1 MREQVKIPQKTVR
14 YRPVDKLLDVLG
26 GILCGAKTIAQ
37 NNVTIRTDRAVQ
49 RALGRTGGAE
59 QSTMARTLRAC
70 TAENVTQLEQVSWSY
85 LKRYGVT
92 PRHRFHDT
100 RLWVDIDLTPMPI
113 GAKAEGSERTWLGR
127 NRSKTGRK
135 TLRITASPYREILH
149 ETLLRGKATAVPA
162 LKAALLE
169 VETQL
174 GWTRERRAQIVLRL
188 DGGFGTTE
196 VLNWLLSRGYQ
207 VVAKISNRGR
217 VQKLRQ
223 HLGPWQPTSS
233 PGREMAE
240 VLRPHRFC
248 RTTRQWVIRTP
259 KAQGGFQYAVVLTT
273 LPDLAPATVADA
285 YDSRA
290 MIEATFCQDKQALG
304 LVKRRQHK
312 WEAQQMVVLLAR
324 LAHHL
329 LLWSKRWLSR
339 VPTTR
344 GRLDGYGLVRL
355 LQEGMT
361 VPGVIRWRCGWMVS
375 IRFDPLH
382 PLAEALQ
389 QGFAALFQGHVQVGI
404 LR

>member
-1 MREQVKIPQKTVR
+1 VQIRQKTVR
-14 YRPVDKLLDVLG
+14 YRPVDKLLDALG

-49 RALGRTGGAE
+49 RAFGRTGCAE
-59 QSTMARTLRAC
+59 QSTIARTLRAC
-70 TAENVTQLEQVSWSY
+70 TAENVAQLEQVSWYY
-85 LKRYGVT
+85 LRRYGAT

-113 GAKAEGSERTWLGR
+113 GAKAEGSERTWMGR

-135 TLRITASPYREILH
+135 TLRITASQYREILH

-162 LKAALLE
+162 LKAARLE
-169 VETQL
+169 VETHL
-174 GWTRERRAQIVLRL
+174 GWSRERRAQIVLRL

-207 VVAKISNRGR
+207 VVAKISNHGR
-217 VQKLRQ
+217 VHKLRQ

-233 PGREMAE
+233 AGRDMAAI
-240 VLRPHRFC
+240 LRPHRFC
-248 RTTRQWVIRTP
+248 RATRQGVIRTP
-259 KAQGGFQYAVVLTT
+259 QAHGGYHYAVLLTT
-273 LPDLAPATVADA
+273 LPDLEPTALADA
-285 YDSRA
+285 YDGRA

-324 LAHHL
+324 LAHHI
-329 LLWSKRWLSR
+329 LLWSKRWLSQ

-344 GRLDGYGLVRL
+344 RRLHGYGLVRL
-355 LQEGMT
+355 LQEGTT
-361 VPGVIRWRCGWMVS
+361 VPGVIRWRRGWMVS
-375 IRFDPLH
+375 VHFDPLH
-382 PLAEALQ
+382 PLAEVLQ
-389 QGFAALFQGHVQVGI
+389 QGFAALFQERVRVGI